1 MDRRHDDGQNRA
13 SRAARPRGW
22 RITSHAIRARAGQS
36 TLEFALVV
44 PLFILLVLAI
54 YAFGTLF
61 EAKISLDNA
70 VRDAA
75 RYGSQYATRWDATSA
90 SPAPNTIEGRL
101 INSGGIA
108 SITNSTSNIQ
118 ITYST
123 VNTSTTPYTTSTCG
137 SVPTVPSTCET
148 KGNMITVSAKINY
161 QIPLP
166 VVSNIIRIIS
176 KNGVPMQSSVSMMI
190 EQ

>member
-1 MDRRHDDGQNRA
+1 MDRRQDDGQNRT
-13 SRAARPRGW
+13 SRVARPRAVRTTHGAG
-22 RITSHAIRARAGQS
+22 TRAGQS

-108 SITNSTSNIQ
+108 SIQNNTSRIQ
-118 ITYST
+118 IVYST
-123 VNTSTTPYTTSTCG
+123 VNTASTPYTTSACG
-137 SVPTVPSTCET
+137 SVPTVSASCEA
-148 KGNMITVSAKINY
+148 KGNMVTVTANINY

-166 VVSNIIRIIS
+166 VVSNIIHIIS
-176 KNGVPMQSSVSMMI
+176 KNGVPMQSSASMMI